1 MSCSVRLFARGSFF
15 KRDERRDLDLGN
27 KKNLLISQYYYVI
40 LGTMSWW
47 SILTLSGVNS
57 MLDLGNRRPLEIEDV
72 GVMEERERVAQV
84 YKEFERNWAEEL
96 ALDPK
101 KRSLFRALRRSV
113 DAKEQL
119 WGLFLSMI
127 AAGGACGPPLILRSL
142 SNHFGGSE
150 VLSQSTLWILVALL
164 FFVPVICSLC
174 TAHSYVIFAHTACM
188 FRSALVPAVYN
199 KSLVLGSQ
207 SRSQF
212 NVGRITNLF
221 STDIINVQ
229 VFVQQFAADIFS
241 PGQLALALGLVYR
254 EVGVSMFA
262 GLALV
267 IAVLPLLLI
276 VFVLF
281 AKSRVEK
288 SQITDFRIKLTNEI
302 LSGIRI
308 LKYYAWEVPFYEKID
323 TIRNAELRSIAY
335 LNFLLVFI
343 VLLITAI
350 PYVMP
355 IVVFFAY
362 AAMSGELDITVAFTT
377 LALLG
382 LITGPIM
389 NIPGFLQRFFMSLIS
404 LNRITEFLVSG
415 VLQQYIDKD
424 APDVSDGGEYSV
436 VFEKASLAWLVE
448 EDKSSTENRPSD
460 VSKSGDIELVAKD
473 KSKADFAAVPT
484 SESAA
489 ADVTNTEVDAAK
501 KTDGETVEKLAQ
513 IEEGKGDP
521 VNRSLNTLIDVSFGI
536 RKGELIGVVGSV
548 GSGKSSLLAAMLG
561 ELQLKSGHVSMSRGS
576 IAYHSQQTWVLNANV
591 RDNILLGAPMD
602 EARFQMAIEAAS
614 LLSDIA
620 ILPGGLDTEIGEKG
634 INLSGG
640 QKARV
645 SFARAVYRNADIYL
659 LGEYIVHILL
669 FHAI

>member
-1 MSCSVRLFARGSFF
+1 
-15 KRDERRDLDLGN
+15 
-27 KKNLLISQYYYVI
+27 
-40 LGTMSWW
+40 MSWW
-47 SILTLSGVNS
+47 SILTLSGVNP

-84 YKEFERNWAEEL
+84 YKVFDQHWAEEL

-101 KRSLFRALRRSV
+101 KRSLFRALRKSV

-127 AAGGACGPPLILRSL
+127 AAGGACGPPLILRAL
-142 SNHFGGSE
+142 SNHFGGSD
-150 VLSQSTLWILVALL
+150 VLPKSTLWILVVLL
-164 FFVPVICSLC
+164 FFVPVICSIC

-207 SRSQF
+207 SRSMF
-212 NVGRITNLF
+212 SVGRITNLF

-229 VFVQQFAADIFS
+229 TFVQQFAADIFS

-254 EVGVSMFA
+254 EVGVSMFV
-262 GLALV
+262 GLGLV
-267 IAVLPLLLI
+267 VAVLPLLLI

-323 TIRNAELRSIAY
+323 VIRNAELRSIAY

-362 AAMSGELDITVAFTT
+362 AAMNGEMDITVAFTT

-389 NIPGFLQRFFMSLIS
+389 NIPGFLQRFFMALIS

-424 APDVSDGGEYSV
+424 APEVSDDGEYSI
-436 VFEKASLAWLVE
+436 VFDKASLSWLVE
-448 EDKSSTENRPSD
+448 EEQSNAEGRPSD
-460 VSKSGDIELVAKD
+460 VSKSGDIELVAPEKR
-473 KSKADFAAVPT
+473 KADFSAEAVADI
-484 SESAA
+484 SA
-489 ADVTNTEVDAAK
+489 TEVDAAK
-501 KTDGETVEKLAQ
+501 EAESDTYKKLDQ
-513 IEEGKGDP
+513 IEEGKADP
-521 VNRSLNTLIDVSFGI
+521 INRSLNTLIDVSFGI
-536 RKGELIGVVGSV
+536 KKGELVGVVGSV
-548 GSGKSSLLAAMLG
+548 GSGKSSLLAAILG
-561 ELQLKSGHVSMSRGS
+561 ELQLKSGHVSMSKGTV
-576 IAYHSQQTWVLNANV
+576 AYHSQQTWVLNANV

-602 EARFQMAIEAAS
+602 DARFQRAIEAAS
-614 LLSDIA
+614 LRSDIA

-645 SFARAVYRNADIYL
+645 SFARAVYRDADIYL
-659 LGEYIVHILL
+659 LGMHLFFFSRSIL
-669 FHAI
+669 FC